1 MSVPKTIPPTPL
13 GGYHSDVSTPRM
25 VPCAWTAAQA
35 AHRGAL
41 SPCSNTGRTLA
52 LAPDAP
58 AHSPA
63 FVDYLS
69 FTLRGLK
76 AVLSRVRR
84 DVPGPDGLEHLRA
97 ILFDRC
103 TDGFASKGEQRG
115 AAILHEAIRVDC
127 TGHAA
132 VASINGRRAELGM
145 VAIARTLIESCA
157 PALLVGELT
166 RRGLNGY
173 SDHCKIT
180 THLGQNCGSIAVG
193 GNRDTVHVILTG
205 QACQRVDMAALA
217 DALEGFDVKLGRVDA
232 AFDDF
237 TGQHGTAGDAATRY
251 DNGGFTPARGARSSK
266 VLYFDDRGSG
276 AGSTFQLGTRSGR
289 LLRVYMKGQQLGDAS
304 SPWCRWEVQ
313 TMGTEFHLSL
323 DHLRKPGVLLHQYP
337 DLGHLPVDGAGD
349 AAMRVQKEVEINLD
363 KTADWLRVVCGPA
376 LTLIREAIGAEV
388 TLQLL
393 ENDRAPRRWQ
403 RLGDSRKGLSNMVAD
418 ALMESRKYA
427 PIAATPIYTSAEQRD
442 RQ

>member
-1 MSVPKTIPPTPL
+1 MSIPKTIPPTPL
-13 GGYHSDVSTPRM
+13 GGYHLDATALG
-25 VPCAWTAAQA
+25 VPFAVAPAWLAALA

-52 LAPDAP
+52 LAPNAP
-58 AHSPA
+58 A
-63 FVDYLS
+63 FCDYLT

-84 DVPGPDGLEHLRA
+84 DVPAPDGLEDLRA

-103 TDGFASKGEQRG
+103 TDEFTTKGEQRG
-115 AAILHEAIRVDC
+115 AAILHEAIAVDC

-132 VASINGRRAELGM
+132 VASISGRRAELGM
-145 VAIARTLIESCA
+145 VAIARTLITACA
-157 PALLVGELT
+157 PALLVGDLT

-173 SDHCKIT
+173 ADHCKIT
-180 THLGQNCGSIAVG
+180 THLGENCGSIAVG

-205 QACQRVDMAALA
+205 QACQRVDMSALA
-217 DALEGFDVKLGRVDA
+217 DALEGFDYKLGRIDA

-237 TGQHGTAGDAATRY
+237 SGAYGTAGDAAIKY
-251 DNGGFTPARGARSSK
+251 DDGGFTPARGARSNK
-266 VLYFDDRGSG
+266 VLFFDDRGSG

-289 LLRVYMKGQQLGDAS
+289 LLRIYMKGQQLGAPA

-313 TMGTEFHLSL
+313 TMGTEFHLTL
-323 DHLRKPGVLLHQYP
+323 DHLRNPGVLLHQYP
-337 DLGHLPVDGAGD
+337 SLDHLPVDGTGD

-388 TLQLL
+388 TLQLI
-393 ENDRAPRRWQ
+393 ESDKTPRRWK
-403 RLGDSRKGLSNMVAD
+403 RLGNSRKGLSDLVAD
-418 ALMESRKYA
+418 ALMSSRKYA
-427 PIAATPIYTSAEQRD
+427 PIAGTPIYTSAEQRE
-442 RQ
+442 RA